1 MNWSKDR
8 SIALSRGC
16 VVLFMILLA
25 ALDIGCYWAVR
36 WFIGLRFMP
45 WQSGVL
51 MMVTI
56 YLCSGFGWVLLVRL
70 WQLLQNIRAQLVF
83 DAQNVRLLRQ
93 NGVVL
98 FLDRPLD
105 ALTVGGG
112 RPLSSS
118 VDALRTM
125 YAERRP
131 LYLAAADA
139 VVPNETTVADAV
151 KASME
156 ALDEI
161 FDH

>member
-56 YLCSGFGWVLLVRL
+56 YLCSGFGWVLLVRV
-70 WQLLQNIRAQLVF
+70 WQLLDNIRLQLVF
-83 DAQNVRLLRQ
+83 DLRNVKLLRQ
-93 NGVVL
+93 VSWCCVGAGAVCAEQRKRGRGRHRGGLHGVARAHRQEY
-98 FLDRPLD
+98 FPAGHRHE
-105 ALTVGGG
+105 G
-112 RPLSSS
+112 R
-118 VDALRTM
+118 A
-125 YAERRP
+125 
-131 LYLAAADA
+131 
-139 VVPNETTVADAV
+139 
-151 KASME
+151 
-156 ALDEI
+156 
-161 FDH
+161 

>member
-70 WQLLQNIRAQLVF
+70 WQLLDNIRPAARLRPAECKAPAAGQLV
-83 DAQNVRLLRQ
+83 LRRGGSCVPRQ
-93 NGVVL
+93 LPVL
-98 FLDRPLD
+98 SAVHRGRYR
-105 ALTVGGG
+105 GGLHGAARAHRQEYFPAGHRHEG
-112 RPLSSS
+112 R
-118 VDALRTM
+118 A
-125 YAERRP
+125 
-131 LYLAAADA
+131 
-139 VVPNETTVADAV
+139 
-151 KASME
+151 
-156 ALDEI
+156 
-161 FDH
+161 

>member
-70 WQLLQNIRAQLVF
+70 WQLLDNIRLQLVF
-83 DAQNVRLLRQ
+83 DLRNVKLLRQ
-93 NGVVL
+93 VRREL
-98 FLDRPLD
+98 CASSAACIICRSSRSPSRRASWRCSCASSRIFSSRPS
-105 ALTVGGG
+105 T
-112 RPLSSS
+112 
-118 VDALRTM
+118 
-125 YAERRP
+125 
-131 LYLAAADA
+131 
-139 VVPNETTVADAV
+139 
-151 KASME
+151 
-156 ALDEI
+156 
-161 FDH
+161 